1 MRAAH
6 ANAGIAPM
14 GENPGV
20 EVGRQPALIPN
31 VAAIGVIRLP
41 ILILGY
47 LDDLVIR
54 QDPGRFIS
62 VGNGGACD
70 PRTGAIGTDN
80 APGGHRFS
88 ARIIAF
94 GLVGEGNQVAF
105 IA

>member
-1 MRAAH
+1 
-6 ANAGIAPM
+6 M

-20 EVGRQPALIPN
+20 EVGRQPALIPD

-54 QDPGRFIS
+54 QHPRRFIS

-70 PRTGAIGTDN
+70 PRAGTIGADY
-80 APGGHRFS
+80 APGGHGFS
-88 ARIIAF
+88 ARVLAF

-105 IA
+105 VA